1 MNPSVSAF
9 TLAHL
14 NQTLTNHLNQTLQK
28 GVAARCAINRG
39 KLMVLIEHHAEQSVN
54 SASIFE
60 KVENLVRQQLTDTGL
75 PEEASD
81 LVTATDEVNVQIYIK
96 HVAASQ
102 PQDMHRF
109 SWQLS
114 DGFDAVF
121 GEKSIADADA
131 HTFEPAFP
139 ETLEDPSESDFAE
152 DSYLGDLP
160 EIDSME
166 ETLAYEG
173 TDATELMTGA
183 EALQNRFGT
192 EEVEGEADIHLD
204 ESALELE
211 YDGLEV
217 EDPDL
222 SSTELEAE
230 AQALW
235 GDALD
240 GEPGNEAA
248 PNVAA
253 VDESDVLNRTPSKKR
268 FELPIEPRA
277 FAAGLLASLVV
288 GGLGYVLTRPC
299 NFGRCDRITKA
310 EALGDAAR
318 VALSDNPSPQTV
330 LDMRDQLTTAVQQLR
345 PIPPWSFHRDDAQT
359 LLDTYQG
366 EVNDLDSV
374 INAQQ
379 EATVAA
385 DESQSPPHPI
395 KHWQT
400 VADQWRDAIA
410 LLESISPES
419 TIHTEIVAPKLTEY
433 RNNLN
438 TIEGR
443 IAAEQA
449 ADNSVNQALQSA
461 LLATQLAEK
470 ATSLEAWETAL
481 RQWENAVRQLKQIP
495 NGTLAYGEAQKLLP
509 KYDAELSKVRNRTR
523 QERVANQFYNEA
535 VRYAA
540 EARNYESQNQWT
552 LAMMN
557 WRNALTQA
565 KGIPQG
571 TARHDES
578 QNLIKTY
585 QASLSKSQD
594 NLRQATRFQKAESNI
609 NTVCGSALQ
618 YCTYAMQNGKVR
630 LNIAAGY
637 DDLIE
642 LSITPPDQRPAPAAN
657 QQMIFQANNMLE
669 RITNIGKQTQLQI
682 ELYDAGGAFIARYQP
697 DLNGYVKR

>member
-14 NQTLTNHLNQTLQK
+14 TQTLTNHLTQTLQK

-39 KLMVLIEHHAEQSVN
+39 KLMVLVEHHAEQPVN
-54 SASIFE
+54 SAPIFE
-60 KVENLVRQQLTDTGL
+60 QVEGLVRQQLTEAGL

-81 LVTATDEVNVQIYIK
+81 LVTAADEVNVQVYIK
-96 HVAASQ
+96 HAAASQ

-109 SWQLS
+109 SWQIS
-114 DGFDAVF
+114 EGFDAVF
-121 GEKSIADADA
+121 GEKAITDADA
-131 HTFEPAFP
+131 HPFEPTFP
-139 ETLEDPSESDFAE
+139 ETLEDPSESEFAQ
-152 DSYLGDLP
+152 DAYLGDLP
-160 EIDSME
+160 ELDSME
-166 ETLAYEG
+166 DTLAYEG
-173 TDATELMTGA
+173 TDETEAMTAA
-183 EALQNRFGT
+183 EALGNSFET
-192 EEVEGEADIHLD
+192 AEFEGSEDIHVEAADLG
-204 ESALELE
+204 LE
-211 YDGLEV
+211 YDGMVV

-222 SSTELEAE
+222 TTTELEAE

-235 GDALD
+235 G
-240 GEPGNEAA
+240 EAPEA
-248 PNVAA
+248 DPDQSPPDVAA
-253 VDESDVLNRTPSKKR
+253 VDESDVLNRTPTKKR
-268 FELPIEPRA
+268 FELPVEPRA
-277 FAAGLLASLVV
+277 FAAGLLATLVV

-345 PIPPWSFHRDDAQT
+345 PVPPWSFHRDNAQA
-359 LLDTYQG
+359 LLETYQG

-374 INAQQ
+374 IDAQQ

-385 DESQSPPHPI
+385 DQSQSPPHPI

-419 TIHTEIVAPKLTEY
+419 TIYNEIVAPKLTEY

-443 IAAEQA
+443 VAAEQA

-461 LLATQLAEK
+461 LLATKLAEK

-509 KYDAELSKVRNRTR
+509 KYDTELSKVRNRTR

-540 EARNYESQNQWT
+540 EARNYESQDQWT

-571 TARHDES
+571 TARHSES
-578 QNLIKTY
+578 QNLLKTY
-585 QASLSKSQD
+585 QASLEKSQE
-594 NLRQATRFQKAESNI
+594 NLRQATRFQKVEGNI
-609 NTVCGSALQ
+609 NTICGSALQ
-618 YCTYAMQNGKVR
+618 YCKYAMKNGKVQ
-630 LNIAAGY
+630 LTIAAGY

-642 LSITPPDQRPAPAAN
+642 LSITPPDQRPVPAAN
-657 QQMIFQANNMLE
+657 QQMVFQANNMLE
-669 RITNIGKQTQLQI
+669 RITNVGKQTQLQI